1 MNSGLF
7 RSLCHTISLT
17 RPPSILRMSGRRT
30 HGRHGAER
38 YRLDRFWCLNL
49 FQGEGELSID
59 GEVFPF
65 HHGYAGITWPDANLV
80 YTFRKPTVKT
90 WVHFIPDAETTEPD
104 GRGDGRGDERGRA
117 VDIPVMQ
124 DLGREFELLRAE
136 LQRLSSLYR
145 TQPERAVARLWD
157 ILWQLVPE
165 RSPEGKAGAGGQHP
179 IVARAMDEI
188 DMHLA
193 ESIEVE
199 ALAGELNVSQTHI
212 NRLFKAAV
220 GTTVGD
226 YIRGRRMESALHL
239 LRHTTMSIKQIAWQV
254 GIPDAQHF
262 NKAVR
267 RQFGQ
272 PPSALRANPDGKPV
286 R

>member
-1 MNSGLF
+1 MNPKLF
-7 RSLCHTISLT
+7 RSASHPIPLT
-17 RPPSILRMSGRRT
+17 HPPSILRMSGRRT

-49 FQGEGELSID
+49 FQGEGEVRID
-59 GEVFPF
+59 GDVYPF
-65 HHGYAGITWPDANLV
+65 RHGYAGITWPDADLV

-90 WVHFIPDAETTEPD
+90 WAHFIPASESKEEAD
-104 GRGDGRGDERGRA
+104 GRA
-117 VDIPVMQ
+117 VDIPIMQ
-124 DLGREFELLRAE
+124 DLGREFEPLRAE
-136 LQRLSSLYR
+136 LQAVSSLYR
-145 TQPERAVARLWD
+145 AQPERAVARLWD
-157 ILWQLVPE
+157 ILWQLVPGP
-165 RSPEGKAGAGGQHP
+165 SSGGGKGGNYQHP

-199 ALAGELNVSQTHI
+199 ALAGELNVSQTHL
-212 NRLFKAAV
+212 NRLFKSAV

-272 PPSALRANPDGKPV
+272 APSALRQV
-286 R
+286 Y

>member
-1 MNSGLF
+1 MTPALF
-7 RSLCHTISLT
+7 RSACHAIPLT

-59 GEVFPF
+59 GDVFPF
-65 HHGYAGITWPDANLV
+65 HHGYAGITWPDADLV

-90 WVHFIPDAETTEPD
+90 WAHFIPETEPD
-104 GRGDGRGDERGRA
+104 GRA

-124 DLGREFELLRAE
+124 DLGREFEPLRAE
-136 LQRLSSLYR
+136 LQRVSSLYR
-145 TQPERAVARLWD
+145 AQPERAVARLWD

-165 RSPEGKAGAGGQHP
+165 QPSGREAGGNWRHP

-193 ESIEVE
+193 ETIEVE
-199 ALAGELNVSQTHI
+199 ALAGELGVSQTHL

-220 GTTVGD
+220 ETTVGD
-226 YIRGRRMESALHL
+226 YIRGRRMETALHL
-239 LRHTTMSIKQIAWQV
+239 LHHTTMSIKQIAWQV

-272 PPSALRANPDGKPV
+272 PPSALRTNPDEKPV